1 MPIGCSDEGRRERLL
16 GVIALRWTECGAGS
30 FRWWETASAEAG
42 VPRAVVIWLR
52 GLGRI
57 AWWIADGEVTL
68 ALAYLDSLE
77 EPSDA
82 LIEEAKRAA
91 GRRWLE
97 LLR

>member
-1 MPIGCSDEGRRERLL
+1 MPIGCSDEGRRDRLL
-16 GVIALRWTECGAGS
+16 QVVALRWTERGAGS
-30 FRWWETASAEAG
+30 LRWWETAPAEAG

-52 GLGRI
+52 GLGRL

-68 ALAYLDSLE
+68 ALGYLDSRE
-77 EPSDA
+77 EPSA
-82 LIEEAKRAA
+82 SLIEQAKRAA